1 MSTFTVLI
9 AIGAIY
15 QLYTAVTKKKGT
27 QETPRKLPG
36 SLKLPNGGFKRDVIP
51 GTSGGTWREQ
61 LKQALENVANQ
72 AESLQSIKPKEIEG
86 TKDSYVETK
95 EIQGIEET
103 QGVVGISKHEGIL
116 GPEAYK
122 STEDTAGEKMATN
135 SSDLS
140 SASLSLTERELVQG
154 VMWAEVLGKPRG
166 LRPFR
171 GPRS

>member
-1 MSTFTVLI
+1 MSIFTVLI
-9 AIGAIY
+9 AVGAIY

-27 QETPRKLPG
+27 QETPRKLPS
-36 SLKLPNGGFKRDVIP
+36 SLELPNGGFKRGVIP

-86 TKDSYVETK
+86 NKDSYVETK
-95 EIQGIEET
+95 EI

-122 STEDTAGEKMATN
+122 STEETTGEKITTN

-140 SASLSLTERELVQG
+140 GASLSLTERELVQG